1 MKMAGDYSRYK
12 AEIFK
17 DDESIKVQ
25 AKEFYEKSQ
34 QIAEHLET
42 TNPVRLGLA
51 LNFSVFYYEII
62 MDSEG
67 ACLMAKKSFDSAIN
81 DMGDLSES
89 QNEYRDS
96 TLILQLLR
104 DNLSLWT
111 SANQEN
117 EEDWG
122 RNGQD
127 DE

>member
-17 DDESIKVQ
+17 NDETVKNE
-25 AKEFYEKSQ
+25 AKEFYHKSQ
-34 QIAEHLET
+34 LIAENLPA

-62 MDSEG
+62 MDTEG
-67 ACLMAKKSFDSAIN
+67 ACKMAKENFDNAIN
-81 DMGDLSES
+81 ELGNLSDSEH
-89 QNEYRDS
+89 EYRDS

-111 SANQEN
+111 SANQEV
-117 EEDWG
+117 EEDF
-122 RNGQD
+122 RN
-127 DE
+127 E

>member
-17 DDESIKVQ
+17 DHESIKLQ
-25 AKEFYEKSQ
+25 AKEFYTKSQ
-34 QIAEHLET
+34 VIADYLET

-51 LNFSVFYYEII
+51 LNFSVFFYEII

-67 ACLMAKKSFDSAIN
+67 ACRMAKESFDSAIN

-89 QNEYRDS
+89 QTEYRDS

-117 EEDWG
+117 EDDWG
-122 RNGQD
+122 RSGQD
-127 DE
+127 NQ